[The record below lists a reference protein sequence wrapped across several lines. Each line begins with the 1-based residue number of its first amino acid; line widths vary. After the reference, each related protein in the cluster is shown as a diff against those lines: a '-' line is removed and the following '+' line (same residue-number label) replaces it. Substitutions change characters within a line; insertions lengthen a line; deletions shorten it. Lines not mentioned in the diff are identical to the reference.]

1 MNGAVRAM
9 KLCFCLSALAAGS
22 SPLCSQSIQD
32 SLACELEE
40 DSLGLVQLAIH
51 LPSVA
56 DPQQLP
62 IAPSVFQ
69 AKIRSENASAL
80 HWHQL
85 RRFEPRVSQGKNL
98 DAKCSNIGRRY
109 PVLVSRSE
117 QILDAYR
124 EYACNTAPRYL
135 VTDPE
140 VALAAEMTQMDGG
153 CINMQLWP
161 KVIFATNGTHA
172 ENLYRRCTGT
182 CQPQQLPAQLV
193 DSDVL
198 VLSSLRAPPGME
210 YQHGLTDFFPEA
222 WTVRD
227 LLLKTNSSLKLLVHS
242 PVHVEM
248 MASIGVSAEH
258 LLQIPLKD
266 QEEALLCVPPG
277 RALHLWRTARAE
289 GGPLPTLD
297 YDDSRKY
304 ADFWFRLLS
313 YQVGPEL
320 SDGIAKHMLWASDA
334 SPGAN
339 VVFMQRCSSSRQLN
353 EAAGLAATST
363 VLADSNLT
371 AELLSFCPGHASFL
385 QQVQQVRKARLIISE
400 HGGALANMIFARRGT
415 GVIELVGSPAANAQ
429 LGGEF
434 PPYKSMWYGG
444 AGAAFSFYRVVLY
457 ETDAQGR
464 LKIRLDD
471 LQEAV
476 KQWLQTRPA
485 DI

>member
-1 MNGAVRAM
+1 M

-227 LLLKTNSSLKLLVHS
+227 LLLKTNSSLEAAGPLTSARRDDGQHR
-242 PVHVEM
+242 
-248 MASIGVSAEH
+248 GVSRA
-258 LLQIPLKD
+258 PLAD
-266 QEEALLCVPPG
+266 TTEGPGGGAALRPAGPSVAPVAHG
-277 RALHLWRTARAE
+277 ART
-289 GGPLPTLD
+289 LPTLD

-444 AGAAFSFYRVVLY
+444 MLY